1 MANAGDTYTVK
12 LKETYLDWGEYRKT
26 YSREAISGEG
36 YIPIPKKYAQEF
48 GVFNSNY
55 MYVGL
60 GYNVFI
66 ASSRDGFLNNVEL
79 LAQGC
84 SSAGDQYAKQFS
96 VKGNLQ
102 IIGQWYASQRATT
115 DNYVR
120 VTWVSSTE
128 IILEII

>member
-1 MANAGDTYTVK
+1 MANTGDTYTVK
-12 LKETYLDWGEYRKT
+12 LKKTYLDWGEYRRT
-26 YSREAISGEG
+26 HSRDVISGEG
-36 YIPIPKKYAQEF
+36 YIPIPKKYAQKF

-66 ASSRDGFLNNVEL
+66 ASSKDGFLNNVEL
-79 LAQGC
+79 LAQGS

-96 VKGNLQ
+96 AKGNLQ
-102 IIGQWYASQRATT
+102 IIGQWYASQGATT
-115 DNYVR
+115 DNYVK
-120 VTWVSSTE
+120 VTWVSPME